1 MKNERIMAVDF
12 GTVRIGIALSDLS
25 QFLASPLTT
34 IKNDKQAAGNILN
47 LLRENEVKTLVI
59 GYPLN
64 LMGEAASS
72 AQKVDAFITKFKKV
86 KINIIRWDERFS
98 TSTAIDLLHQAGKK
112 PFKNKGKI
120 DRSAAAVILQDYL
133 DSQ

>member
-1 MKNERIMAVDF
+1 MKNERILAVDF
-12 GTVRIGIALSDLS
+12 GTVRIGVAVSDPS

-34 IKNDKQAAGNILN
+34 VKNDKSAVSNILN
-47 LLRENEVKTLVI
+47 LLREYEVKTLVV
-59 GYPLN
+59 GYPVN
-64 LMGEAASS
+64 LKGEVAAS
-72 AQKVDAFITKFKKV
+72 AQKVDAFIAKFKKTD
-86 KINIIRWDERFS
+86 IEIIRWDERFS

-112 PFKNKGKI
+112 PFKDKGKI

>member
-1 MKNERIMAVDF
+1 MAVDF

-34 IKNDKQAAGNILN
+34 IKNDKHAAGNILN

-59 GYPLN
+59 GYPVN
-64 LMGEAASS
+64 LKGEAASA
-72 AQKVDAFITKFKKV
+72 AQKVDAFITKFKK
-86 KINIIRWDERFS
+86 IDIDIIRWDERFS

-112 PFKNKGKI
+112 PFKDKGKI

>member
-1 MKNERIMAVDF
+1 MKNERILAVDF
-12 GTVRIGIALSDLS
+12 GTVRIGVAVSDPS

-34 IKNDKQAAGNILN
+34 VKNDKSAVSNILN
-47 LLRENEVKTLVI
+47 LLQEYEVKTLVV
-59 GYPLN
+59 GYPVN
-64 LMGEAASS
+64 LKGEVAAS
-72 AQKVDAFITKFKKV
+72 AQKVDAFIAKFKKTD
-86 KINIIRWDERFS
+86 IEIIRWDERFS

-112 PFKNKGKI
+112 PFKDKGKI